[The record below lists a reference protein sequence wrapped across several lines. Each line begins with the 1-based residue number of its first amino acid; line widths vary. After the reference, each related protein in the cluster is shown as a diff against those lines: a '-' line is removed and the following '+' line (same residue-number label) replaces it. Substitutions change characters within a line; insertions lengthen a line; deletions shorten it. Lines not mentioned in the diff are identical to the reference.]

1 MSRDERREQILE
13 AATRAFAEG
22 GYAGTTTDDVARA
35 AGVSQPY
42 VVRLFGTKH
51 DLFLAVHRRI
61 GQEILDSFEAVP
73 AGPDAAEQLG
83 DVYVALLADRAKL
96 LVLMHGFVAGADPE
110 FGRGSRDVLVRAFEL
125 FQERTGA
132 DAEAARDFVA
142 SGMLIN
148 VLLATEA
155 PAHTEEPGVAD
166 LLVCAVGEDAAARLT
181 ASAA

>member
-1 MSRDERREQILE
+1 MSRDDRREQILE

-51 DLFLAVHRRI
+51 DLFLAVHCRI

-83 DVYVALLADRAKL
+83 DAYVALLADRAKL

-110 FGRGSRDVLVRAFEL
+110 LGKGSREVLVRAFEL

-132 DAEAARDFVA
+132 DAEVARNFVA

-148 VLLATEA
+148 VLLAVDA
-155 PAHTEEPGVAD
+155 PRHTDEKGVEE
-166 LLVCAVGEDAAARLT
+166 LLVCAVGEDAAARLS